1 MTVTRTDIYDFFLW
15 YVFTH
20 FLAQVH
26 VGVLRLFEQ
35 FDVLL
40 ILIHTAVVVRMIHL
54 AKILVG
60 FVDVV
65 FGRGLRYPQQIVR
78 IGIAHALPIV
88 SAYIAY
94 T

>member
-1 MTVTRTDIYDFFLW
+1 MTVSRTDIYDFLW

-20 FLAQVH
+20 FLTQVH
-26 VGVLRLFEQ
+26 VGVLRLLEQ

-40 ILIHTAVVVRMIHL
+40 ILVHTAMVVRMIHL

-65 FGRGLRYPQQIVR
+65 FGRGLRYPQQMVR

-88 SAYIAY
+88 SAYMIY